1 MTDPAGNTVKPNP
14 EPPATS
20 GSALSEGVLPH
31 EIMRLENMLCFAV
44 YGAGHG
50 FNRVYK
56 PLLDKLGL
64 TYPQF
69 LVMIALWEREDR
81 TVGDLGASLGLE
93 SSTLTPLIKRLEA
106 AGFLSRRR
114 DSEDERVVR
123 VNLTDEGRALRDKAD
138 FVPECIVEATGM
150 DLDELKAL
158 KQGLERL
165 RAGLEAS
172 VSKAGS

>member
-1 MTDPAGNTVKPNP
+1 MTDPERSLAKPNEKAP
-14 EPPATS
+14 DAS
-20 GSALSEGVLPH
+20 GSALPDGMLPH

-69 LVMIALWEREDR
+69 LVMVALWEREGR
-81 TVGDLGASLGLE
+81 TVGDLGGALGLE

-106 AGFLSRRR
+106 AGLLTRRR
-114 DSEDERVVR
+114 DREDERVVR
-123 VNLTDEGRALRDKAD
+123 VSLTQEGRALRDKAD

-150 DLDELKAL
+150 GLDELKAL

-165 RAGLEAS
+165 RSGLEAS
-172 VSKAGS
+172 ARKAGP